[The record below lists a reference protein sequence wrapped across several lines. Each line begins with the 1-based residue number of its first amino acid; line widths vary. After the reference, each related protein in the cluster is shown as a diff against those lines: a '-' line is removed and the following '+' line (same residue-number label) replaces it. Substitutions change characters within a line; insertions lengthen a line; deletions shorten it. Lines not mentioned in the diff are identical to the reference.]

1 VLQVS
6 FKFGFFT
13 LMALLSGAPASA
25 ATTTQTIAFI
35 RHGEKPEGGLGQ
47 LNCQGLNRA
56 LALPSAITALLGKP
70 DVLFASNP
78 SERKKDSGVKYDYIR
93 PLATIEPTAIA
104 LGLPVNTQFG
114 FSDTDGLKKALE
126 KGDLTSAVVLV
137 AWEHHEIETVARDL
151 MKSYDGNPD
160 TIPQWKGTD
169 FDSVFVLKIQR
180 GADKPRISFELGH
193 ENLNGQPQSCP
204 NSK

>member
-1 VLQVS
+1 MSQAGL
-6 FKFGFFT
+6 KFGV
-13 LMALLSGAPASA
+13 LALFAVLGGATAHA

-56 LALPSAITALLGKP
+56 LALPAAITALLGKP
-70 DVLFASNP
+70 DTLFASNP
-78 SERKKDSGVKYDYIR
+78 SQKKKDAGVKYDYIR

-114 FSDTDGLKKALE
+114 YDNTDGLEKALA
-126 KGDLTSAVVLV
+126 KDDLARAVVLV
-137 AWEHHEIETVARDL
+137 AWEHHEIETIARDL
-151 MKSYDGNPD
+151 MKMYGGNPD

-169 FDSVFVLKIQR
+169 FDSVFVLKIER
-180 GADKPRISFELGH
+180 GADKPHISFELGH